1 MRIPPSLRRETVAV
15 RRYLGQGAYG
25 PVYGPPEVFT
35 PPDRGVYIEPGFRR
49 VTNAQGEEVVASVT
63 VFFDASAEGITPGSL
78 VEWQGRTYK
87 VIDVQPIR
95 PFGRTNHVEVV
106 LQSTDEGVE
115 S

>member
-25 PVYGPPEVFT
+25 PMYGPPEVFT
-35 PPDRGVYIEPGFRR
+35 TPDRGVYVEPGFRR
-49 VTNAQGEEVVASVT
+49 VTNAQGEEVVASAT
-63 VFFDASAEGITPGSL
+63 AFFDADADDIMPGSL

-87 VIDVQPIR
+87 VIDIHPIR
-95 PFGRTNHVEVV
+95 IFGRTNHVEVV

>member
-25 PVYGPPEVFT
+25 PVYGAPAVFT
-35 PPDRGVYIEPGFRR
+35 PPERGVYVEPGFRR
-49 VTNAQGEEVVASVT
+49 VVNAQGEEVVASVT
-63 VFFDASAEGITPGSL
+63 AFFDAGADDITPGTL
-78 VEWQGRTYK
+78 AEWQGRTYK
-87 VIDVQPIR
+87 VIDAQPIR

-115 S
+115 P

>member
-1 MRIPPSLRRETVAV
+1 MRIPPSLRRETVVV
-15 RRYLGQGAYG
+15 RRYLGSGAYG
-25 PVYGPPEVFT
+25 PVYDDPVTYAPPM
-35 PPDRGVYIEPGFRR
+35 RGVYVEPGFRR
-49 VTNAQGEEVVASVT
+49 VTNAQGEEVVASAT
-63 VFFDASAEGITPGSL
+63 AFFDADADDIMPGSL

-87 VIDVQPIR
+87 VIDAQPIR

>member
-1 MRIPPSLRRETVAV
+1 MRIPPSLRRETVVV
-15 RRYLGQGAYG
+15 RRYRGQGAYG

-35 PPDRGVYIEPGFRR
+35 PPDRGVYVEPGFRR

-63 VFFDASAEGITPGSL
+63 AFFDADADDIMPGSL

-87 VIDVQPIR
+87 VIDAQPIR
-95 PFGRTNHVEVV
+95 PFGRTHHVEVV

-115 S
+115 P

>member
-1 MRIPPSLRRETVAV
+1 MRIPPSLRRETVVV
-15 RRYLGQGAYG
+15 RHYLGQGAYG
-25 PVYGPPEVFT
+25 PIYGDPETFAPPE
-35 PPDRGVYIEPGFRR
+35 RGVYVEPGFRR

-63 VFFDASAEGITPGSL
+63 AFFDAGADDIMPGSL

>member
-1 MRIPPSLRRETVAV
+1 MRIPPSLRRETVVV
-15 RRYLGQGAYG
+15 RRYLGSGAYG
-25 PVYGPPEVFT
+25 PVYGDPERFAPPL
-35 PPDRGVYIEPGFRR
+35 RGVYVEPGFRR

-63 VFFDASAEGITPGSL
+63 VFFDVSAEGIMPGSL

-106 LQSTDEGVE
+106 LQSTDEGVD